1 MSNAPA
7 GAAKTQSGEKS
18 AVREQARAAR
28 QAARKLAL
36 LPNEVRNSVLLSVAK
51 RTGQNAARILQA
63 NAEDCR
69 AAEELVRTGKM
80 SAAAFARLRV
90 SEKTIE
96 EMVLRL
102 EEVARLDDPI
112 GRRLSTTELDEGLI
126 LYKESCPLGVVAVVF
141 ESRPDVVPQVSALA
155 FKSGNAVLLKGGAE
169 AARTNEVLVELWRET
184 LREFPGVLENSVTL
198 LQSRADVMELLQ
210 LKREVDLIVPRGGR
224 DFVEYISENSK
235 VPVLGHG
242 EGICHVYVDRAAD
255 LAKAEEITMD
265 AKTQYPAACNSVE
278 TLLVHSDVATE
289 FLPRVAAR
297 LRNAGVELRGCERTR
312 TILRQADIKVATEAD
327 WATEYSDLILAIRMV
342 DSLDAALDHIAEFG
356 SSHTE
361 AIVTEDGAAAERF
374 LNEIDAAGVYHN
386 VSTRF
391 ADGYRYGL
399 GSEVGISNSKLHARG
414 PMGMEGLTTYKYKLV
429 GSGHIVA
436 TYARGERALR
446 PRKLE
451 K

>member
-1 MSNAPA
+1 VTNAPA
-7 GAAKTQSGEKS
+7 SAAKSS
-18 AVREQARAAR
+18 VREQARAAR
-28 QAARKLAL
+28 AAARKLSQL
-36 LPNEVRNSVLLSVAK
+36 SNDTRNSVLIAVAK
-51 RTGQNAARILQA
+51 RTGQNTARILQA
-63 NAEDCR
+63 NEGDSR

-80 SAAAFARLRV
+80 SRAAFARLLV
-90 SEKTIE
+90 SEKTIK
-96 EMVLRL
+96 EMVARL

-112 GRRLSTTELDEGLI
+112 GKRLSTTELDDGLI

-169 AARTNEVLVELWRET
+169 AARTNEMLVELWHET
-184 LREFPGVLENSVTL
+184 LREFPDVPEAAVTL
-198 LQSRADVMELLQ
+198 LQSRGDVMELLQ

-224 DFVEYISENSK
+224 EFVETISENSK

-255 LAKAEEITMD
+255 LAKAEAITLD

-278 TLLVHSDVATE
+278 TLLVHAAVAAE
-289 FLPRVAAR
+289 FLPRIAAQ
-297 LRNAGVELRGCERTR
+297 LKSAGVELRGCERTR
-312 TILRQADIKVATEAD
+312 AILQQADIQAATGAD
-327 WATEYSDLILAIRMV
+327 WATEYSDLILSIRVV
-342 DSLDAALDHIAEFG
+342 DSLDAALDHISEFG
-356 SSHTE
+356 SLHTE
-361 AIVTEDGAAAERF
+361 SIVTQDAEAAQRF
-374 LNEIDAAGVYHN
+374 LSEVDAAGVYHN

-414 PMGMEGLTTYKYKLV
+414 PMGMDGLTTYKYKLV
-429 GSGHIVA
+429 GNGQIVG
-436 TYARGERALR
+436 TYARGERTLR
-446 PRKLE
+446 PRRLE

>member
-1 MSNAPA
+1 MSNAA
-7 GAAKTQSGEKS
+7 QTATKL

-28 QAARKLAL
+28 AAARKLAL
-36 LPNEVRNSVLLSVAK
+36 LSNEQKNAVLLAVAK
-51 RTGQNAARILQA
+51 KTEEQAAKILQA
-63 NAEDCR
+63 NAEDCH
-69 AAEELVRTGKM
+69 AAEELVRGGKL
-80 SAAAFARLRV
+80 SEAAFARLRV
-90 SEKTIE
+90 SEKTIR

-112 GRRLSTTELDEGLI
+112 GKRLATTELDEGLV
-126 LYKESCPLGVVAVVF
+126 LYKESCPLGIVAVIF

-169 AARTNEVLVELWRET
+169 AARTNEVLVELWHET
-184 LREFPGVLENSVTL
+184 LREFSNIPEAAVTL

-224 DFVEYISENSK
+224 EFVEYIFENSK

-242 EGICHVYVDRAAD
+242 EGICHVYVDCAAD
-255 LAKAEEITMD
+255 LAKAEAITVD

-278 TLLVHSDVATE
+278 TLLVHAEIAEE
-289 FLPRVAAR
+289 FLPRIAAK
-297 LRNAGVELRGCERTR
+297 LRAVGVELRGCERTR
-312 TILRQADIKVATEAD
+312 AILRSIEIKAATEAD
-327 WATEYSDLILAIRMV
+327 WSKEYSDLILSIRVV
-342 DSLDAALDHIAEFG
+342 DSLDAALDHIAEYG
-356 SSHTE
+356 SLHTE
-361 AIVTEDGAAAERF
+361 AIVTEDTAAAQRF
-374 LNEIDAAGVYHN
+374 LNEVDAAGVYHN

-429 GSGHIVA
+429 GNGQIVA
-436 TYARGERALR
+436 TYARGERVLR
-446 PRKLE
+446 HRSL
-451 K
+451 

>member
-7 GAAKTQSGEKS
+7 SAAKSS
-18 AVREQARAAR
+18 VREQARAAR
-28 QAARKLAL
+28 AAARKLAL
-36 LPNEVRNSVLLSVAK
+36 LSNEARNSLLLGVAR
-51 RTGQNAARILQA
+51 RTEQNAPAILAA

-69 AAEELVRTGKM
+69 AAEGLVRSGEL
-80 SAAAFARLRV
+80 SEAAFARLHV
-90 SEKTIE
+90 TEKTIR
-96 EMVLRL
+96 EMILRL
-102 EEVARLDDPI
+102 EEVARLADPI
-112 GRRLSTTELDEGLI
+112 GKRLATTELDDGLI
-126 LYKESCPLGVVAVVF
+126 LYKESCPLGVVAVIF
-141 ESRPDVVPQVSALA
+141 ESRPDVVPQASALA
-155 FKSGNAVLLKGGAE
+155 VKSGNAVLLKGGVE
-169 AARTNEVLVELWRET
+169 AARTNEALVALWQET
-184 LREFPGVLENSVTL
+184 LRESGGVPEAAVTL
-198 LQSRADVMELLQ
+198 LRSRADVMELLQ

-224 DFVEYISENSK
+224 EFVEYISANSK

-255 LAKAEEITMD
+255 LAKAEAIALD

-278 TLLVHSDVATE
+278 TLLVHAE
-289 FLPRVAAR
+289 VAAKFIPEVAKK
-297 LRNAGVELRGCERTR
+297 LKEAGVELRGDEGTR
-312 TILRQADIKVATEAD
+312 NILQGIGVTAAAEAD
-327 WATEYSDLILAIRMV
+327 WATEYSDLILAIRIV

-356 SSHTE
+356 SLHTE

-374 LNEIDAAGVYHN
+374 LNEVDAAGVYHN

-429 GSGHIVA
+429 GNGQVVG

-446 PRKLE
+446 ARKIE
-451 K
+451 